1 MPPRHVF
8 VTGGTGYLG
17 RRLIPELLRRGH
29 AVRALV
35 RPGSEAKLPPGCA
48 AVPGDALDRRTFA
61 AAVPPAD
68 TFVQL
73 VGTPRPNPSKAR
85 QFRAV
90 DLVSA
95 RESAAAAAAAGI
107 RHFVYVS
114 VARPAPVMRAYLEA
128 RAEGEAAIRATGIA
142 ATFLRPWYVLGP
154 GHRWAYAFVP
164 VYWVL
169 ERLPPTRAGA
179 RRLGLVRLAAMIAA
193 LVEAV
198 DQPPAGVRIV
208 EVPEI
213 REAPRRL
220 ARAATGAP
228 RDSG

>member
-1 MPPRHVF
+1 VQRRDVF

-17 RRLIPELLRRGH
+17 RRLVPELLRRGH

-35 RPGSEAKLPPGCA
+35 RAGSTARLPPGCT
-48 AVPGDALDRRTFA
+48 AVVGDALDRRTFE

-68 TFVQL
+68 TLVQL

-85 QFRAV
+85 EFRAV

-95 RESAAAAAAAGI
+95 RESAAAAVAAGV
-107 RHFVYVS
+107 RHVVYVS
-114 VARPAPVMRAYLEA
+114 VARPAPLMKAYIEA
-128 RAEGEAAIRATGIA
+128 RTEGEAAIRASGIA

-154 GHRWAYAFVP
+154 GHRWASALLP
-164 VYWVL
+164 AYWLL
-169 ERLPPTRAGA
+169 ERLPPTREGA
-179 RRLGLVRLAAMIAA
+179 RRLGLVRLGEMIAA

-198 DQPPAGVRIV
+198 EHPPEGVRIV

-213 REAPRRL
+213 RRAP
-220 ARAATGAP
+220 ARPAGA
-228 RDSG
+228 